1 MEIVPIKAVIANYFI
16 ENSDKTKVSLKELSY
31 FKSEIDKKFLKDR
44 ILAQVQYY
52 RSDLVNLQMG
62 CSNFDVEFTGF
73 QNISLKDRKGLETM
87 LGSIP
92 YKIKKEFFKY
102 FDEVNSTI

>member
-52 RSDLVNLQMG
+52 IYRVSKYITKGQKRFGNNVGIHSLQ
-62 CSNFDVEFTGF
+62 N
-73 QNISLKDRKGLETM
+73 
-87 LGSIP
+87 
-92 YKIKKEFFKY
+92 
-102 FDEVNSTI
+102 